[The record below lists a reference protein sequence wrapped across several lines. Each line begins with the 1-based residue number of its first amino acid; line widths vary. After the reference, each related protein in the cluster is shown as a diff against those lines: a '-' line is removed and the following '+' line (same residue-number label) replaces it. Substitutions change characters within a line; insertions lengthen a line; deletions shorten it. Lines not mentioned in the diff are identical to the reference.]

1 MKKALLL
8 AGLMLGS
15 AAFAQ
20 VKNPSTLVSLTIADW
35 SSFDPAQCYDT
46 ACGEIIQ
53 NTVETLYFP
62 QPSNIE
68 TDASNP
74 KIVNQPLLAAAL
86 PTVTNGGKTFTI
98 KLNAAAKF
106 SDGTPVT
113 SADVKYSLMR
123 QMLISADAGA
133 APLILEPIMGSAATI
148 KKDDTSAFDK
158 MDKAISTPNATTVV
172 FNLAKPFTPF
182 VAVLAHPVAAIYSKA
197 AAVKAGAWDGGK
209 TTWQKFSNE
218 TLANSPYANVLPTGS
233 GPFVLQRY
241 DKGQQVIL
249 RRNDKYW
256 RAPAKLQ
263 TVVIKKVDEP
273 ATAVQ
278 LLKTGDADQI
288 LVGAYPR
295 NVAGQFDNLAGVK
308 IIDNVST
315 LVLQALY
322 MNFNIQD
329 TAKLG
334 SGKLDEKGIP
344 ANFFS
349 DLNVRKG
356 FAASFDYQAF
366 LRDQLL
372 NKGVINN
379 TAMQTSFPGYN
390 ASLKYKFDKTAATNF
405 FKKAWGGKVW
415 TSGFTVPIYW
425 NSGNVNR
432 QKAAEILK
440 RGIESLNP
448 KFHID
453 VREAQF
459 SQILADA
466 AAHRESIWMLGWQ
479 ADYGDAHNFAQPF
492 LASTGNYPQNTGYKN
507 ATVDKLID
515 QAVAT
520 SDPAKRAALYRQ
532 VIQIGFNDVAE
543 IPIWQGVSYTAQR
556 DWVKGRVTNPLYS
569 GDIYYYTSKADSS
582 R

>member
-20 VKNPSTLVSLTIADW
+20 VKNPGTLVSLTISDW

-46 ACGEIIQ
+46 ACGEILQ
-53 NTVETLYFP
+53 NTLETLYFP
-62 QPSNIE
+62 QPSSMDTE
-68 TDASNP
+68 ASSP
-74 KIVNQPLLAAAL
+74 KIVNQPLLAAGL

-133 APLILEPIMGSAATI
+133 APLLLEPIMGSAAGI
-148 KKDDTSAFDK
+148 KKDDATAFDK
-158 MDKAISTPNATTVV
+158 MDKAIQTPNATTVV
-172 FNLAKPFTPF
+172 FNLAKPFAPF

-218 TLANSPYANVLPTGS
+218 NLANSVFANVVPLGS
-233 GPFVLQRY
+233 GPFQLQRY
-241 DKGQQVIL
+241 DKGSQVIL

-288 LVGAYPR
+288 LVGVYPR
-295 NVAGQFDNLAGVK
+295 NVATQFDNLQGVK
-308 IIDNVST
+308 FIDNVST
-315 LVLQALY
+315 LVLSAMYL
-322 MNFNIQD
+322 NFNIQD
-329 TAKLG
+329 PAKLG
-334 SGKLDEKGIP
+334 GGTLSEKGIP

-349 DLNVRKG
+349 DLNVRKA
-356 FAASFDYQAF
+356 FAASFDYQGF

-372 NKGVINN
+372 GKGVINN

-390 ASLKYKFDKTAATNF
+390 AALKYKFDKVAATNY

-415 TSGFTVPIYW
+415 TTGFTVPIYW
-425 NSGNVNR
+425 NSGNANR
-432 QKAAEILK
+432 QKAAEIMK

-448 KFHID
+448 KFHVD

-466 AAHRESIWMLGWQ
+466 AAHRMTVWMLGWQ
-479 ADYGDAHNFAQPF
+479 ADYGDPHNFAQPF

-507 ATVDKLID
+507 PTVDRLID

-520 SDPAKRAALYRQ
+520 TDAAKRAALYKQ
-532 VIQIGFNDVAE
+532 IVQIGYNDVAE
-543 IPIWQGVSYTAQR
+543 IPLFQNVSYTAQR
-556 DWVKGRVTNPLYS
+556 DWVKGRVTSPLYS
-569 GDIYYYTSKADSS
+569 GDIYYYTSK
-582 R
+582 

>member
-1 MKKALLL
+1 MKHARLITALLL
-8 AGLMLGS
+8 CTTPAL
-15 AAFAQ
+15 AQ
-20 VKNPSTLVSLTIADW
+20 VKNPGTLVSLTIGDW
-35 SSFDPAQCYDT
+35 STFDPAQCYDT
-46 ACGEIIQ
+46 ACGEILQ
-53 NTVETLYFP
+53 NTLETLYFP
-62 QPSNIE
+62 QPSRIE

-86 PTVTNGGKTFTI
+86 PTITNGGKTFTI

-133 APLILEPIMGSAATI
+133 APLLLEPIMGSAAGI
-148 KKDDTSAFDK
+148 KKDDATAFDK
-158 MDKAISTPNATTVV
+158 MDKAIQTPNATTVV
-172 FNLAKPFTPF
+172 FNLAKPFAPF

-218 TLANSPYANVLPTGS
+218 NLANSVFANVVPLGS
-233 GPFVLQRY
+233 GPFQLQRY
-241 DKGQQVIL
+241 DKGSQVIL

-288 LVGAYPR
+288 LTNNYAR
-295 NVAGQFDNLAGVK
+295 NIAGQFSSLPGVK
-308 IIDNVST
+308 VIDNVAT
-315 LVLQALY
+315 LTVSAMF
-322 MNFNIQD
+322 MNFDIQD
-329 TAKLG
+329 TSKLG

-356 FAASFDYQAF
+356 FAASFDYQAYV
-366 LRDQLL
+366 RDQLL
-372 NKGVINN
+372 GKGLINN
-379 TAMQTSFPGYN
+379 TAMQSSLPGYN
-390 ASLKYKFDKTAATNF
+390 AALKYKFDRVAATNA
-405 FKKAWGGKVW
+405 FKKAWGGKLW
-415 TSGFTVPIYW
+415 DAGFTVPIYW

-432 QKAAEILK
+432 QKAAEIMK
-440 RGIESLNP
+440 RGVEALNP
-448 KFHID
+448 KFHVD

-459 SQILADA
+459 SQIIADQA
-466 AAHRESIWMLGWQ
+466 ARRESMWMLGWQ
-479 ADYGDAHNFAQPF
+479 ADYGDPHNFAQPF

-507 ATVDKLID
+507 AVVDRLID

-520 SDPAKRAALYRQ
+520 TDAARRAALYKQ
-532 VIQIGFNDVAE
+532 IVQIGFNDVAE
-543 IPIWQGVSYTAQR
+543 IPIYQTVSYTAQR
-556 DWVKGRVTNPLYS
+556 DWVKGRVSNPLYA
-569 GDIYYYTSKADSS
+569 GDIYYYTSK
-582 R
+582 

>member
-1 MKKALLL
+1 MKKALLI

-20 VKNPSTLVSLTIADW
+20 VKNPDTLISLTIGDW

-46 ACGEIIQ
+46 ACGEILQ
-53 NTVETLYFP
+53 NTLETLYFP
-62 QPSNIE
+62 QPSDML
-68 TDASNP
+68 TQASNP
-74 KIVNQPLLAAAL
+74 KIVNEPLLAAAL
-86 PTVTNGGKTFTI
+86 PTVSNGGKTFTI
-98 KLNAAAKF
+98 KLNPAAKF

-113 SADVKYSLMR
+113 ASDVKYSFMR
-123 QMLISADAGA
+123 QMLISADAGGA
-133 APLILEPIMGSAATI
+133 ALMLEPIMGKADNI
-148 KKDDTSAFDK
+148 KKDDAAAFAT
-158 MDKAISTPNATTVV
+158 MDKAMVVQNPTTIV

-182 VAVLAHPVAAIYSKA
+182 VAVLSHPVAAVYSKA
-197 AAVKAGAWDGGK
+197 AAIKAGGWDGGA
-209 TTWQKFSNE
+209 TTWQKYSNE
-218 TLANSPYANVLPTGS
+218 PLASSPYANVIPLGS
-233 GPFVLQRY
+233 GPFLLQRY
-241 DKGQQVIL
+241 DKSQQVIL

-278 LLKTGDADQI
+278 LIKTGDADQT
-288 LVGAYPR
+288 LVGSYPR
-295 NVAGQFDNLAGVK
+295 NLAGQFTGLDGVK
-308 IIDNVST
+308 VIDNVST
-315 LVLQALY
+315 LVLQAMY

-344 ANFFS
+344 ATFFS
-349 DLNVRKG
+349 DLNVRRG

-372 NKGVINN
+372 GKGVINN
-379 TAMQTSFPGYN
+379 TAMQSSFPGYN
-390 ASLKYKFDKTAATNF
+390 SGLKYRFNKTLATAY
-405 FKKAWGGKVW
+405 FKKAWGGKLW
-415 TSGFTVPIYW
+415 DSGFTVPIYW

-432 QKAAEILK
+432 QKAAQILK
-440 RGIESLNP
+440 AGIESLNP
-448 KFHID
+448 KFHVD

-459 SQILADA
+459 SAILADA
-466 AAHRESIWMLGWQ
+466 AAHRASIWMLGWQ
-479 ADYGDAHNFAQPF
+479 ADYGDPHNFAQPF

-520 SDPAKRAALYRQ
+520 SDPAQRAALYRH
-532 VIQIGFNDVAE
+532 ITQIGFNDVAE
-543 IPIWQGVSYTAQR
+543 IPIWQGVSYTSQR
-556 DWVKGRVTNPLYS
+556 EWVKGRVTNPLYA
-569 GDIYYYTSKADSS
+569 GDIYYYTSK
-582 R
+582 